1 MTSSAYLLVAHGSR
15 HSNYQRSL
23 QKLAMLVRQQITERQ
38 TTSQHNDNNHPI
50 VSPLVKTACLELSEF
65 PLSDYICE
73 FAQEALSQNYQSLK
87 IIPLFLLSGIHVQ
100 EDIPLQIDIARQ
112 KLPSLITI
120 ELSPHLGSHEHLL
133 SILTQKF
140 APFQA
145 QKKILLA
152 HGSKLKNGNQE
163 CEKIAA
169 QLNVELA
176 YWSIKPNIQEKIAE
190 FSANGVKSIAIVPYF
205 LFEGR
210 ITQAIAREIE
220 QLKRQ
225 YPHLNISASSPLGA
239 SWDVAKLLVS

>member
-15 HSNYQRSL
+15 HSNYQKSL
-23 QKLAMLVRQQITERQ
+23 QKLAMLVWQQIRERQ
-38 TTSQHNDNNHPI
+38 TISLRNDNHPT

-73 FAQEALSQNYQSLK
+73 FAQEAISKNYQSIK

-100 EDIPLQIDIARQ
+100 EDIPRQIDIARQ

-120 ELSPHLGSHEHLL
+120 ELRPHLGSHEHLL

-140 APFQA
+140 APFKA

-163 CEKIAA
+163 CEKIAT

-176 YWSIKPNIQEKIAE
+176 YWSIKPNIQEKIAY

-210 ITQAIAREIE
+210 ITQAIAGEIE

-225 YPHLNISASSPLGA
+225 YPQLNISASSPLGA
-239 SWDVAKLLVS
+239 SCDVAKLVVS